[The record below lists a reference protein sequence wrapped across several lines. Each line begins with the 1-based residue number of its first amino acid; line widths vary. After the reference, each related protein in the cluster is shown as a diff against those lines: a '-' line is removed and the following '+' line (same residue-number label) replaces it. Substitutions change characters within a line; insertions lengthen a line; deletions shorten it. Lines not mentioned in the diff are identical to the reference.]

1 MFSFDIQSDVKQGG
15 SYLAK
20 AREALK
26 AAELGDYRP
35 MLKSGLFDNELNPAL
50 RDHMQKAEGVNY
62 PLQGQGFDSGS
73 LPQGQFAPLIPQAI
87 DNVVTSIT
95 YRDEHLRLF
104 KMIPKKSWS
113 TTVYEYAQVVENG
126 SEGLDGF
133 VGEGALGGYSE
144 AKYRRAIS
152 QVKYLTEK
160 FSVTDVATMVSGTVG
175 NIDLVNQRTTQ
186 AATHL
191 MRKIEEFTVWGDS
204 KVNPNQWD
212 GILAQVRD
220 NAPDNFVD
228 SNGARVDADRIQ
240 EIVARMEEGPI
251 WSDVNTIFC
260 TSTHYRHLA
269 QDLDLRGYMKF
280 SESNKN
286 FRLGADAIE
295 FVTPFGRTIKIMPLH
310 FLDRGRRT
318 PIPRAAGGSG
328 APAPILPTVTLAAG
342 PVADS
347 NVKAS
352 DVGRDFYFTFE
363 VYGDEG
369 TYRTPVI
376 GPVTP
381 AAAGDAFQFDA
392 ADSLVPSEGPNSIRY
407 FRAFVA
413 SVASGAAAPTDKDF
427 RPGES
432 FARNAA
438 NAGATRA
445 NMLLSV
451 RPFAAPM
458 IYAQWDES
466 VIKMIEFLPMFRRP
480 LPVPNALRQELALL
494 YFATPVVAQPL
505 KMFVDMN
512 VENNI

>member
-1 MFSFDIQSDVKQGG
+1 MLNFDIQSDVLNGG
-15 SYLAK
+15 SYLQK
-20 AREALK
+20 AREALS

-35 MLKSGLFDNELNPAL
+35 MLKSGLFDSDLTGSVREYM
-50 RDHMQKAEGVNY
+50 RKAEGVNY

-104 KMIPKKSWS
+104 KMIPKKSWN

-191 MRKIEEFTVWGDS
+191 MRKIEEMSVWGDS
-204 KVNPNQWD
+204 SVNPNQWD
-212 GILAQVRD
+212 GIIAQVRD
-220 NAPDNFVD
+220 GAPDNFLN
-228 SNGARVDADRIQ
+228 SNGGRVDVDRIQ
-240 EIVARMEEGPI
+240 EIVANMEEGPI
-251 WSDVNTIFC
+251 WSSVNTIFC

-269 QDLDLRGYMKF
+269 QDLDLKGYMKY

-286 FRLGADAIE
+286 FRLGADGIE
-295 FVTPFGRTIKIMPLH
+295 FVTPFGRTVKITPLH

-318 PIPRAAGGSG
+318 PIPRAAGGAG
-328 APAPILPTVTLAAG
+328 APAAILPTVTRVAG
-342 PVADS
+342 PVTGS
-347 NVKAS
+347 NVTAS
-352 DVGRDFYFTFE
+352 DVGRDWYFTFE

-369 TYRTPVI
+369 TFRTAIV

-381 AAAGDAFQFDA
+381 LAAGDAFQFDA
-392 ADSLVPSEGPNSIRY
+392 ADSAFPREAAGSIRY
-407 FRAFVA
+407 YRAFAA

-427 RPGES
+427 RPADT

-438 NAGATRA
+438 NAGATRV
-445 NMLLSV
+445 NMLLDV
-451 RPFAAPM
+451 RPYAAPM

-505 KMFVDMN
+505 KMVVDMN
-512 VENNI
+512 VENTI